1 MFWVSS
7 EKNASNLI
15 GRKAMFVVKT
25 SQVFARS
32 FRRLED
38 SSSCCL
44 VVCLLR
50 IVSAC
55 NCFKNLLY
63 CPSLEKRK
71 KKKFIW
77 QNLEKICQWA
87 ILV

>member
-15 GRKAMFVVKT
+15 GRKAMFVEKT

-38 SSSCCL
+38 SFL
-44 VVCLLR
+44 AV
-50 IVSAC
+50 
-55 NCFKNLLY
+55 
-63 CPSLEKRK
+63 
-71 KKKFIW
+71 
-77 QNLEKICQWA
+77 
-87 ILV
+87 